1 MRNGRMTKE
10 EAVQSVLDGL
20 QALIAAGAS
29 ATVNREFNPTSDP
42 DSDDDYVAAGRSQL
56 RFLRDMRAQFENVLL
71 LGEFPLPSVTD
82 ERLEE
87 WLDTPQEAL
96 DNHTPRQM
104 GLKAP

>member
-29 ATVNREFNPTSDP
+29 ATVDREFNPTHDP
-42 DSDDDYVAAGRSQL
+42 DSDEEHIAAGKKQVK
-56 RFLRDMRAQFENVLL
+56 FLRDLRAQFENVLL
-71 LGEFPLPSVTD
+71 LGEYTQFTN
-82 ERLEE
+82 EQIRA
-87 WLDTPQEAL
+87 WFDTPQEAL